1 MTLENIAELIIY
13 PIEKI
18 LVLMGSLS
26 IGGVSILSLI
36 VGSIVLG
43 MIFNFFIG
51 QHSFLDTNKQTN
63 KRGSKSN
70 GRASN
75 SSGESGTS
83 DD

>member
-18 LVLMGSLS
+18 LVLMGSIS

-51 QHSFLDTNKQTN
+51 QHSFLDTHKQTN
-63 KRGSKSN
+63 KKGNSN
-70 GRASN
+70 GRAAN
-75 SSGESGTS
+75 SSGESGAN
-83 DD
+83 DN